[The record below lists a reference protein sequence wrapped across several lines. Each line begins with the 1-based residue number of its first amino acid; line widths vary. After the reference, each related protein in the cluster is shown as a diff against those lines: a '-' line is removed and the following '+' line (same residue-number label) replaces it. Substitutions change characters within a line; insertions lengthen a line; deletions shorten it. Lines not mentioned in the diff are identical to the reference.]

1 MICLLCRQ
9 SEMNDGLTSVS
20 FQRGEM
26 HLTINNVPAR
36 VCPSCGEALVDEQVA
51 VLLLRNGYAASN
63 MGVMQGSIEYNS
75 LT

>member
-36 VCPSCGEALVDEQVA
+36 VCPGCGEALVDEHVA